1 MNKKTRVIGRP
12 KGTQKWIWLE
22 ENRDLKNELVGYMVD
37 TGQYE
42 GSFKKYNFYHLDQV
56 ELRKFKD
63 KAELRLE
70 LSASFANSILQNPE
84 WYKHFNGHSKNAQ
97 FNAAYYKKS
106 VVDNAI
112 SYADYM
118 IEQLTKSKED

>member
-1 MNKKTRVIGRP
+1 MEEIRVIGRP
-12 KGTQKWIWLE
+12 KGTYEWIWLE
-22 ENRDLKNELVGYMVD
+22 ERRNLQNELVGYAVD
-37 TGQYE
+37 TGKRE
-42 GSFKKYNFYHLDQV
+42 GSFRKCNFYRLDQV

-63 KAELRLE
+63 KKELRRE
-70 LSASFANSILQNPE
+70 LATSFANSILQNPE

-97 FNAAYYKKS
+97 FDSAYYKKS

-118 IEQLTKSKED
+118 IEQLSKPKEN